1 MVEFHG
7 WAVLRW
13 AGNATGSDA
22 QMSAIR
28 QALDS
33 ARSDFST
40 AGIVTPGNDLTIVCV
55 HGLRNHR
62 TPSIQHL
69 FAVIAKRHPSRTACC
84 TFVMLRT
91 RGDSISRTAFGSGGS
106 LAGNAPRW
114 PTPSFTAHSSDRDAI
129 PFGPGAVI
137 RFCWSAA
144 CPARGRLTLA
154 LSHQRDCHQHRGCAA
169 ATEPLTV
176 ACRRWAES
184 PASRACV

>member
-114 PTPSFTAHSSDRDAI
+114 PTPSFHRAFQRSRRHTVRPRSSDSVLLVRGMSSSWS
-129 PFGPGAVI
+129 PHTGAVP
-137 RFCWSAA
+137 SARL
-144 CPARGRLTLA
+144 PSTPRLRGRDRAT
-154 LSHQRDCHQHRGCAA
+154 HGCV
-169 ATEPLTV
+169 PSMGGKP
-176 ACRRWAES
+176 CI
-184 PASRACV
+184 PACV